1 MPASSIF
8 PSPNHSNRDD
18 LRMKLPTGQ
27 YHASPQMAFVFMKS
41 IAVALAVIL
50 LALTSMQT
58 PARSKPTAFESLQ
71 SLIIGTS
78 DQDAEL
84 QEVWDG
90 TLRPRMQTL
99 NARFNTARGDF
110 ILSVKKDRCANT
122 GNVTNLF
129 ACPARLV
136 LISTGKPVVVQDYAQ
151 FYFSGEL
158 PTSTS
163 AATYIEQSGRNHTR
177 VALDAEQGALIL
189 QDTNNGSTG
198 TETLTFTTP

>member
-1 MPASSIF
+1 MPVSSIF
-8 PSPNHSNRDD
+8 PSPNPSNRDD
-18 LRMKLPTGQ
+18 LLMKVPTGH
-27 YHASPQMAFVFMKS
+27 YYASPQMAFALVKS
-41 IAVALAVIL
+41 IGVALATSL

-58 PARSKPTAFESLQ
+58 PARSEPTGFEPLQ
-71 SLIIGTS
+71 PKIIGES

-84 QEVWDG
+84 QAVWEG

-99 NARFNTARGDF
+99 NARFNTARGNY

-122 GNVTNLF
+122 GNVPNLF

-136 LISTGKPVVVQDYAQ
+136 LISAGRPVVVQDFAQ

-158 PTSTS
+158 PTSTT

-177 VALDAEQGALIL
+177 VALDAEQGALIV
-189 QDTNNGSTG
+189 QDTNSGSTG
-198 TETLTFTTP
+198 TETIAFSKP

>member
-18 LRMKLPTGQ
+18 VPMKFSSAQHYTNPAI
-27 YHASPQMAFVFMKS
+27 ASPSVKS
-41 IAVALAVIL
+41 IGLALVTSL

-58 PARSKPTAFESLQ
+58 PARSEPTGFEPLQ
-71 SLIIGTS
+71 LKIIGES

-84 QEVWDG
+84 QAVWGG

-99 NARFNTARGDF
+99 NARFNTARGDY

-136 LISTGKPVVVQDYAQ
+136 LISAGKPVVVQDYAQ

-158 PTSTS
+158 PTSTT
-163 AATYIEQSGRNHTR
+163 AATYIVQSGRNHTC
-177 VALDAEQGALIL
+177 VALDVEQGALIV

-198 TETLTFTTP
+198 TETLTFIKP